1 WSAPSAI
8 GTAGVGFGSQAGA
21 EVTDFLIVLNTRS
34 KSFMAAGSLTLG
46 GNMSIALGPLGRNGE
61 ALGSLNTKGKMAAMY
76 SYSKTRGLFGGLS
89 LEGSV
94 IVDREDANYQAYG
107 TSVSAKQLLSG
118 AIEPPAW
125 ARPLIQTL
133 EVRTGLPG
141 NRPWVHDRSVSDFGT
156 GSGYAFGGIGS
167 GGNTPSTPAQ
177 LKKKKRDNGKA
188 QFPPESWNEG
198 PDDYFGST
206 MSRRYD
212 DTATNA
218 TASFGTK
225 FESDF
230 VPEDEGRRHPHL
242 TNKPNANN
250 DLYGNA
256 PNDLFGDYSPPPSP
270 PIALNGGAFGPTS
283 PKPHITPKPELTR
296 PLGPGEGV
304 ARAIALYNFDAVE
317 PGDLSFA
324 KGDVITVTKKSQS
337 TDDWWRGKA
346 NGKEGNFPANFVEV
360 V

>member
-1 WSAPSAI
+1 MSFLLCFSSRLHIFSILPPSS
-8 GTAGVGFGSQAGA
+8 TP
-21 EVTDFLIVLNTRS
+21 THTPHR
-34 KSFMAAGSLTLG
+34 
-46 GNMSIALGPLGRNGE
+46 
-61 ALGSLNTKGKMAAMY
+61 Y

-107 TSVSAKQLLSG
+107 TAVSAKQLLSG

-133 EVRTGLPG
+133 EARTGLPG

-156 GSGYAFGGIGS
+156 GTGYAFGGLGS
-167 GGNTPSTPAQ
+167 GGNTPSTPSH

-206 MSRRYD
+206 SSLGGGASGNGRDFANGNGAGIYSNGTGMKTSQSMPVSRRYD

-218 TASFGTK
+218 T
-225 FESDF
+225 ESDF

-242 TNKPNANN
+242 TSKPMSSNTST
-250 DLYGNA
+250 
-256 PNDLFGDYSPPPSP
+256 DLFGDCSPPPARARRRQCRSGR
-270 PIALNGGAFGPTS
+270 GGGRYVG
-283 PKPHITPKPELTR
+283 EE
-296 PLGPGEGV
+296 GEG
-304 ARAIALYNFDAVE
+304 
-317 PGDLSFA
+317 
-324 KGDVITVTKKSQS
+324 
-337 TDDWWRGKA
+337 
-346 NGKEGNFPANFVEV
+346 EGWGEGEGGEGL
-360 V
+360 

>member
-1 WSAPSAI
+1 AI

-107 TSVSAKQLLSG
+107 TAVTAKQLLSG

-133 EVRTGLPG
+133 EARTGLPG

-177 LKKKKRDNGKA
+177 LKKKKRDNGKV

-206 MSRRYD
+206 SSNGTGMKTSQSMPVSRRYD

-218 TASFGTK
+218 A
-225 FESDF
+225 ESDF

-242 TNKPNANN
+242 TSKPMSSNTST
-250 DLYGNA
+250 
-256 PNDLFGDYSPPPSP
+256 DLFGDYSP
-270 PIALNGGAFGPTS
+270 A
-283 PKPHITPKPELTR
+283 
-296 PLGPGEGV
+296 
-304 ARAIALYNFDAVE
+304 
-317 PGDLSFA
+317 
-324 KGDVITVTKKSQS
+324 
-337 TDDWWRGKA
+337 
-346 NGKEGNFPANFVEV
+346 PA
-360 V
+360 